1 VLYSGALNEDVLRN
15 EGISSFSMMS
25 LKNRRIA
32 KIFLPAMLFG
42 YTGVFF
48 HKYKLDVVMN
58 ANNHKWMFPVALAAR
73 LRGKKSVARI
83 AGDIML
89 GRTKKV
95 KGKLALFHTKVVEK
109 MSFFAVDKIVCLSD
123 SLKEI
128 TIKRTGFDKKVRVIS
143 QGVDTDRFIMADRSK
158 ISENSQIRLIFIGR
172 IEINKGLHY
181 ALQAFCRLKERGFNL
196 CFDIYGDG
204 SQRAF
209 LENRCKNIRGIRFHG
224 YIYHDDIPGALRE
237 GGILVLPSIYEGF
250 GHVVLEAMA
259 SGVPV
264 ITTAVGD
271 LPKFMDNGN
280 NGILVPVRDIDAI
293 GDAILRYIKDPEF
306 RTGCILNA
314 KRYVNKEHSY
324 RVLREKHLALLS

>member
-1 VLYSGALNEDVLRN
+1 VLYSGALNEDVLRS
-15 EGISSFSMMS
+15 EGISSFSMLS

-32 KIFLPAMLFG
+32 KIFLPVMLFG
-42 YTGVFF
+42 YTGVFL
-48 HKYKLDVVMN
+48 HRYKLDVVMN

-89 GRTKKV
+89 GRTKGV
-95 KGKLALFHTKVVEK
+95 KGKLALIHNKVVEK
-109 MSFFAVDKIVCLSD
+109 VSLFAVDKIVCLSD

-143 QGVDTDRFIMADRSK
+143 QGVDSDRFIMTDRDK
-158 ISENSQIRLIFIGR
+158 ISENSQVRLIFIGR

-181 ALQAFCRLKERGFNL
+181 ALQAFCRLKERGINL
-196 CFDIYGDG
+196 YFDIYGDG

-209 LENRCKNIRGIRFHG
+209 LENRCQNIKGIHFHG
-224 YIYHDDIPGALRE
+224 YIYHDDIPSALAE

-264 ITTAVGD
+264 IATAVGD
-271 LPKFMDNGN
+271 LPKFMENGN
-280 NGILVPVRDIDAI
+280 NGILVPVRDIEAI
-293 GDAILRYIKDPEF
+293 SDAILRYINDPEF
-306 RTGCILNA
+306 RTGCIGNA
-314 KRYVNKEHSY
+314 KRYVNNEHSY
-324 RVLREKHLALLS
+324 RVLREKHLALFS

>member
-1 VLYSGALNEDVLRN
+1 VLYSGALNEDVLRR
-15 EGISSFSMMS
+15 EGINCFSMMS
-25 LKNRRIA
+25 LRNRRIA
-32 KIFLPAMLFG
+32 KIFLPVILFC
-42 YTGVFF
+42 YTGVFLYR
-48 HKYKLDVVMN
+48 YKLDVVMN

-73 LRGKKSVARI
+73 LIGKKSVARI

-89 GRTKKV
+89 GRTKGV
-95 KGKLALFHTKVVEK
+95 KGKLALIHNKIVEK
-109 MSFFAVDKIVCLSD
+109 VSLLTVDKIVCLSD

-181 ALQAFCRLKERGFNL
+181 ALQAFCRLRERGFNL

-209 LENRCKNIRGIRFHG
+209 LENRCKNIEGIHFHG
-224 YIYHDDIPGALRE
+224 YIYHDDIPGVLME

-259 SGVPV
+259 SGIPV
-264 ITTAVGD
+264 TATAVGD

-280 NGILVPVRDIDAI
+280 NGILVPVRDIEAI
-293 GDAILRYIKDPEF
+293 SAAILRYINEPEL
-306 RTGCILNA
+306 RTECIVNA
-314 KRYVNKEHSY
+314 RKYVNKEHSY
-324 RVLREKHLALLS
+324 RVLREKHLALFS